1 MSIKSLS
8 DPYFMSRREE
18 QELARYMLET
28 FNKYRGGSY
37 TELDP
42 EYYQIPL
49 LNQSFFEMLKD
60 GVDLRTATAVK
71 LDKARNVFTD
81 LWEGKG
87 KTNTKAREDAN
98 LDVNEVPNYYF
109 VQRSEMRAEM
119 LENME
124 MYLRK
129 I

>member
-49 LNQSFFEMLKD
+49 LNQSFFEMLKMELIF
-60 GVDLRTATAVK
+60 VLLRQ
-71 LDKARNVFTD
+71 LN
-81 LWEGKG
+81 
-87 KTNTKAREDAN
+87 
-98 LDVNEVPNYYF
+98 
-109 VQRSEMRAEM
+109 
-119 LENME
+119 
-124 MYLRK
+124 
-129 I
+129 